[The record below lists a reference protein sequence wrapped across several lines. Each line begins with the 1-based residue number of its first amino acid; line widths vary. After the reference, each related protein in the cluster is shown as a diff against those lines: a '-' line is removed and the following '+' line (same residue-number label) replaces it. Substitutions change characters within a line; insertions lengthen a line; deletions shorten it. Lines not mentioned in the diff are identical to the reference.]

1 MQALRLCLV
10 ILEAEP
16 PRGNSATM
24 DVGRVV
30 YLIEIAVQNS
40 SAASRYTAIMEQSD
54 LELWVSKSS
63 SLIAVQTKT

>member
-1 MQALRLCLV
+1 
-10 ILEAEP
+10 
-16 PRGNSATM
+16 M